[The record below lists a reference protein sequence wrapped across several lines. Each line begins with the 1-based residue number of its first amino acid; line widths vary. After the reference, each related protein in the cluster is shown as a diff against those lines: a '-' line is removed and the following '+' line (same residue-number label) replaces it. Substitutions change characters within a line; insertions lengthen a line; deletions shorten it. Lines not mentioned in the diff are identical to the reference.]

1 MKMINLILT
10 GLFLTLSIGSEPIQ
24 EELPIGFTPSEWENR
39 HIINDM
45 GNRTD
50 PPPGPVRN
58 IAEYEPMQ
66 GVLIRYPFGI
76 STSLISE
83 MSEDVTIYCLVSS
96 SQQNSAYNSMNSGNV
111 NMENVEFIL
120 GSTDSYWTRDYGPW
134 WVVDGNGDMGI
145 VDFTYNRPRP
155 NDNNAPYKVSEHL
168 DVPYYSADF
177 ISTGGNY
184 MTDGT
189 GISASTQ
196 IAYTENSQC
205 GTNDQSSI
213 PLPPCSYV
221 DNVLTDY
228 YGINTYHVVAD
239 PNDEYIDHI
248 DCWGKYLSPTR
259 MLIREVSA
267 SHPQYQEIEAVAEYF
282 ENTLTSTGEEWEVFR
297 VYTPSDQPYTNSL
310 ILNNKVFVPVMN
322 SQWDDDALEVYQAAM
337 PDHEVLGFTG
347 SWQSTDALHCRVK
360 GVPDLTY
367 TAYADGDVNMDESID
382 VLDVV
387 MLVNFVLGAVEPTST
402 QTQIGDF
409 NDDGILNIL
418 DVISLVN
425 QITG

>member
-1 MKMINLILT
+1 MINLILT

-221 DNVLTDY
+221 DNALTDY

-267 SHPQYQEIEAVAEYF
+267 SHSQYQEIEAVAEYF

-297 VYTPSDQPYTNSL
+297 VYTPNDQPYTNSL

-402 QTQIGDF
+402 QIQIGDF

>member
-1 MKMINLILT
+1 MINLILT
-10 GLFLTLSIGSEPIQ
+10 GLFLTLSMGSEPIQ

-45 GNRTD
+45 GYRTD
-50 PPPGPVRN
+50 PPPGPVRS

-228 YGINTYHVVAD
+228 YGVNTYHVVAD

-297 VYTPSDQPYTNSL
+297 VYTPNDQPYTNSL

-360 GVPDLTY
+360 GIPDLTY